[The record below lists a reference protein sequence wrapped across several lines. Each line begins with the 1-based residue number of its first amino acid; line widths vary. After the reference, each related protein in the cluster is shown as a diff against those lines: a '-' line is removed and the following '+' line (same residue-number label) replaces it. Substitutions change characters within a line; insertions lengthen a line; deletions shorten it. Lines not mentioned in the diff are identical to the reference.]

1 MSDFNRH
8 RRASSGF
15 TMIEVLIALIIMAI
29 GLLGVAGLQTVS
41 MQQTAAAD
49 SRSVAIMHTQTMAE
63 YIRSIRGMPA
73 AGEVEDWES
82 QLQNDLG
89 PGSTGTV
96 EANGGSAAVISVQWV
111 ERMNRLDPGAGSAEG
126 GESGEKEEVIG
137 SFSLNV
143 RYRE

>member
-1 MSDFNRH
+1 MNGFIRH
-8 RRASSGF
+8 KRVSSGF

-41 MQQTAAAD
+41 MQQTAAAE

-63 YIRSIRGMPA
+63 YIRSIRGIPA
-73 AGEVEDWES
+73 DGEIDDWVS

-96 EANGGSAAVISVQWV
+96 EADGGSAAVISVQWV
-111 ERMNRLDPGAGSAEG
+111 ERMNRLDPGAESAEG
-126 GESGEKEEVIG
+126 GESGEKEEVTG

>member
-82 QLQNDLG
+82 QLKN
-89 PGSTGTV
+89 
-96 EANGGSAAVISVQWV
+96 AA
-111 ERMNRLDPGAGSAEG
+111 
-126 GESGEKEEVIG
+126 
-137 SFSLNV
+137 
-143 RYRE
+143 